1 MARRARSK
9 LTDTEVKNQKVRGRY
24 SDGGGLYLNVGPSG
38 GKSWIFMWTPAG
50 GARKEMGLGPYPD
63 TTLAIARDRAEEY
76 RKAVAA
82 GRDPMAERKALAAQE
97 KPKTF
102 GDAADEFIAI
112 AKKGF
117 RNPKHGAQWDV
128 TLGPTYCKSIRDK
141 PVADITTED
150 VLKILTP
157 IWSVKNETAARLR
170 ARIERV
176 LSYARTKG
184 WREPGE
190 NPAAWR
196 GNLEN
201 TLPKRVKLQR
211 GHHAAM
217 PYAKVGGLIK
227 KLRKADALAAR
238 ALELTILCAS
248 RSGEVL
254 NAVWSEFDLDDKLV
268 WSIPAHRMKS
278 GKPHIVPL
286 SSQAVTMLKRLHETA
301 QADIPYVFPGERP
314 KKPLSN
320 MAMAMLLRRMKY
332 TDLTVHG
339 FRSSFRDFCGDET
352 TVAREVAEQ
361 ALAHKVGD
369 ATEQAYRRS
378 SALERRRELMQQW
391 ADYLDQKK
399 TDNVTDIAS
408 ARKRA

>member
-1 MARRARSK
+1 WQM
-9 LTDTEVKNQKVRGRY
+9 
-24 SDGGGLYLNVGPSG
+24 
-38 GKSWIFMWTPAG
+38 
-50 GARKEMGLGPYPD
+50 
-63 TTLAIARDRAEEY
+63 
-76 RKAVAA
+76 
-82 GRDPMAERKALAAQE
+82 
-97 KPKTF
+97 
-102 GDAADEFIAI
+102 
-112 AKKGF
+112 
-117 RNPKHGAQWDV
+117 
-128 TLGPTYCKSIRDK
+128 TLGPAYCKSIRSK
-141 PVADITTED
+141 PVADVSTED

-157 IWSVKNETAARLR
+157 IWSVKSETAARLR

-201 TLPKRVKLQR
+201 TLPKRIKLAR
-211 GHHAAM
+211 GHHPAM
-217 PYAKVGGLIK
+217 PYSKVGALLV
-227 KLRKADALAAR
+227 KLRKADAMAAR
-238 ALELTILCAS
+238 ALELCILCAS

-278 GKPHIVPL
+278 GKPHTVPL
-286 SSQAVTMLKRLHETA
+286 SSQAVTLLKKLKETA
-301 QADIPYVFPGERP
+301 QADIPIVFPGERP

-320 MAMAMLLRRMKY
+320 MAMSMMLRRMKQ

-352 TVAREVAEQ
+352 TVAREIAEQ

-391 ADYLDQKK
+391 ADYLDGKPSAA
-399 TDNVTDIAS
+399 NVISMSDRI
-408 ARKRA
+408 RA